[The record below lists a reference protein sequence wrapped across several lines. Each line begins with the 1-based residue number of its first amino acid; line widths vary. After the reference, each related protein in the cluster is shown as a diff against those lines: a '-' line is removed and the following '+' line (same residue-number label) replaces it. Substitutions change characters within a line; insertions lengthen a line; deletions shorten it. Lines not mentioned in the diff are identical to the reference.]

1 MNITECLVLLHSV
14 TVRKSSWPELV
25 GKEGHI
31 AAATVERENRH
42 VRATVMREGSPTTQD
57 FRCDRVWVVVNNRG
71 IVVSPPHIG

>member
-1 MNITECLVLLHSV
+1 M
-14 TVRKSSWPELV
+14 